1 MCETIRLGD
10 LGDAKCEDAFVK
22 TARGRYQPCQTSL
35 YYRFE
40 QTTPQ
45 TTTWHQHT
53 SAWQTACG
61 LSDNDLSAACLSPRK
76 GVQLWGERHSGTNE
90 AQSLLSLNFQL
101 ERAEPFQYGFKHM
114 FSKSDGTSFSNADD
128 FVSHWRHRL
137 LQPPRDGMATLIMVR
152 EPFQWLISMH
162 RVPYHMDH
170 LKRTTLD
177 EFVRARWFGH
187 DASGLVQRQALTGE
201 AFSNILELR
210 TTKLRLLHHVF
221 EASHSDPSLAPV
233 LIVREEDVVRDQ
245 IDVVCQ
251 LASTARLCPAR
262 PSIQAAPCQP
272 TRKKKCPTP
281 PSAYTLPSAPL
292 HYEGNLSVSFSAAT
306 ISWIMQQLDW
316 KLERVFGYSPPPRL
330 ELDVTPRA
338 LEGQA

>member
-10 LGDAKCEDAFVK
+10 LGDTKCEDAFVK

-35 YYRFE
+35 YYRFD
-40 QTTPQ
+40 QTTTQ
-45 TTTWHQHT
+45 MTTWHQHT

-61 LSDNDLSAACLSPRK
+61 LSDNDLSEVCLSPRK
-76 GVQLWGERHSGTNE
+76 GVQLWGERHSGTTE

-114 FSKSDGTSFSNADD
+114 MSKSDGTNFSNADD
-128 FVSHWRHRL
+128 FVRHWRHRL

-162 RVPYHMDH
+162 HKPYHMDH
-170 LKRTTLD
+170 LKRTTLED
-177 EFVRARWFGH
+177 FVRARWFGYEK
-187 DASGLVQRQALTGE
+187 GE

-251 LASTARLCPAR
+251 LASAARLCPAR
-262 PSIQAAPCQP
+262 PSIQAAPCRP

-281 PSAYTLPSAPL
+281 RSAYTLPSAPL

-306 ISWIMQQLDW
+306 TSWIMQQLDW
-316 KLERVFGYSPPPRL
+316 KLERAFGYSPPPL
-330 ELDVTPRA
+330 ELDVPPRA
-338 LEGQA
+338 QDGVA